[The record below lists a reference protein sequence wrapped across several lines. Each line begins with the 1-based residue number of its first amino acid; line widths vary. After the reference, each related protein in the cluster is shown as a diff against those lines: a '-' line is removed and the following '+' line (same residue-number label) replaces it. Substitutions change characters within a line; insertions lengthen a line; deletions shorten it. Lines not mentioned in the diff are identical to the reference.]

1 MLSITVGIGIEWMQ
15 DYVLQKI
22 KNFQDQVFSLK
33 IMDWFGLISGVVGGM
48 VVCTILLAQN

>member
-22 KNFQDQVFSLK
+22 KNFQDQLVSLK
-33 IMDWFGLISGVVGGM
+33 IMDWFGLISGFVGGL